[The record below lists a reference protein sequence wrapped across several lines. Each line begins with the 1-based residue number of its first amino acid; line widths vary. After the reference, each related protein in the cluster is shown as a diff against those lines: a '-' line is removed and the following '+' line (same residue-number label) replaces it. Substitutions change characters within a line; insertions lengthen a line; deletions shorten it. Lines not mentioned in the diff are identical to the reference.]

1 VNEPRTDRWQ
11 LPDGVDEL
19 LPDAAWRVE
28 HLRRS
33 IMDCCYR
40 WGFELVTPPL
50 IEFVDSLLTGTGETM
65 DLQTFKLV
73 DQQNGRTL
81 GVRADMTP
89 QAARMDAH
97 ALKRDAPNRLFYTGT
112 VLRAR
117 TDGHGG
123 SRGPQQFGAEL
134 FGHAGFESDIE
145 IIELMLETVML
156 AGMSVDQLVLD
167 LGHVGVY
174 RALKNELP
182 LTPEK
187 EAQLFAAMQRG
198 SVPDVNVLLSDMSL
212 QETTVQRIQALMSL
226 RGDAS
231 IIETASEQL
240 AGASD
245 GVQTAL
251 ETLRC
256 VVKVVRASYPG
267 LSLHIDLAE
276 LRGYRYHTGILFAV
290 HDRNGNE
297 LARGGRYDDIGKA
310 FGHARPA
317 TGFSGELKRL
327 ADRVD
332 AKPLIRDGGIF
343 AAVSERDDQSQVIRE
358 LRAAGERVV
367 CALPDSKMDIRSASC
382 ERELVYDDGNWTVRE
397 IV

>member
-1 VNEPRTDRWQ
+1 
-11 LPDGVDEL
+11 
-19 LPDAAWRVE
+19 
-28 HLRRS
+28 
-33 IMDCCYR
+33 
-40 WGFELVTPPL
+40 
-50 IEFVDSLLTGTGETM
+50 
-65 DLQTFKLV
+65 
-73 DQQNGRTL
+73 
-81 GVRADMTP
+81 
-89 QAARMDAH
+89 
-97 ALKRDAPNRLFYTGT
+97 
-112 VLRAR
+112 
-117 TDGHGG
+117 
-123 SRGPQQFGAEL
+123 
-134 FGHAGFESDIE
+134 
-145 IIELMLETVML
+145 
-156 AGMSVDQLVLD
+156 
-167 LGHVGVY
+167 
-174 RALKNELP
+174 
-182 LTPEK
+182 
-187 EAQLFAAMQRG
+187 
-198 SVPDVNVLLSDMSL
+198 
-212 QETTVQRIQALMSL
+212 
-226 RGDAS
+226 
-231 IIETASEQL
+231 
-240 AGASD
+240 
-245 GVQTAL
+245 
-251 ETLRC
+251 
-256 VVKVVRASYPG
+256 VVRASYPG